1 MVAHLLLGDQTDWV
15 PRVEHIMRHGDT
27 VTFTPFSMEAHLAVA
42 ERRALADLLD
52 AFAAERVSCLGRL
65 EALNLTEAD
74 LARTGRH
81 PEFGI
86 VTMRQHLATWLAHDL
101 GHIAQVVRSMGR
113 QYTDEVGPWRQY
125 LSMLRA

>member
-1 MVAHLLLGDQTDWV
+1 VLAHLIYGDQADWV
-15 PRVEHIMRHGDT
+15 PRVEHILRHGDT
-27 VTFTPFSMEAHLAVA
+27 VPFEPFSREAHFELAA
-42 ERRALADLLD
+42 RRAPAELLD
-52 AFAAERVSCLGRL
+52 AFAAERAACLDRL
-65 EALNLTEAD
+65 EALHLTEAD

-86 VTMRQHLATWLAHDL
+86 VTMRQHLATWVAHDL
-101 GHIAQVVRSMGR
+101 GHIAQVVRVMGR